1 MKFWSKKYRN
11 IENEIL
17 ENSKKLESKIFEFN
31 SKSRLIE
38 DKIEKKVKELEIK
51 EKNIISQTNDLN
63 EKINVFKSIY
73 NETFQSI
80 SWLTDKY
87 ADFQFLLESS
97 KIVFP
102 KFKRNANCS
111 EAQKEFAKENKKLRK
126 RNIELE
132 IQLKQIQNLL
142 PDFDDII
149 EENIDIDLLEDV
161 NVETE
166 DKINF
171 LVSDAEQIKLS
182 KQEILQ
188 LALNKYIQRKKTN
201 SAIGKEYER
210 YIGHLYEE
218 KGYSVEYH
226 GIKYGFEDLGI
237 DLICTKKQE
246 VLLIQCKYW
255 KKSSSIKENA
265 INQLFGTSIKYFIN
279 NYDNYQETFKNTLFQ
294 NSEIPFSSQF
304 QPIFITTTKLTDTAT
319 EFAKILKIKILEI
332 PFEKDYPRIKCNIG
346 KDIDGNQ
353 TKIYHLPFDQQYD
366 KVQNLKN
373 GGFNANT
380 IIEAESKGYR
390 KAFRWQGE

>member
-17 ENSKKLESKIFEFN
+17 ENSKKLESNIFEFN

-38 DKIEKKVKELEIK
+38 DKIEKKFKELEIK

-149 EENIDIDLLEDV
+149 EENIEIDLLEDL
-161 NVETE
+161 NVETK

-171 LVSDAEQIKLS
+171 LVSDEEQIKLS

-188 LALNKYIQRKKTN
+188 LAK
-201 SAIGKEYER
+201 
-210 YIGHLYEE
+210 
-218 KGYSVEYH
+218 
-226 GIKYGFEDLGI
+226 
-237 DLICTKKQE
+237 
-246 VLLIQCKYW
+246 
-255 KKSSSIKENA
+255 
-265 INQLFGTSIKYFIN
+265 
-279 NYDNYQETFKNTLFQ
+279 
-294 NSEIPFSSQF
+294 
-304 QPIFITTTKLTDTAT
+304 
-319 EFAKILKIKILEI
+319 
-332 PFEKDYPRIKCNIG
+332 
-346 KDIDGNQ
+346 
-353 TKIYHLPFDQQYD
+353 
-366 KVQNLKN
+366 
-373 GGFNANT
+373 
-380 IIEAESKGYR
+380 
-390 KAFRWQGE
+390 